1 MHTFWEI
8 VASNALV
15 VTVMAVAVAVV
26 SRVWRNPAALHLLWL
41 LVLLK
46 LFTPPLVTI
55 GIPVPS
61 NGTTPAPEPFRVDGA
76 RAYPPTAP
84 GPLEELAAPA
94 PLRSANA
101 AGEAAVSAAGRPS
114 LPWSTVLA
122 WTWGI
127 GIVLLA
133 SARARH
139 VIRFRSALRGA
150 HSPPASLSRASERI
164 AGRLG
169 LERVPD
175 ILMLPARLSP
185 LVWSVGGRPRVILPS
200 DLPHRL
206 GPDGLETIL
215 VHELAHVRRKDHLV
229 RLLELVVTTLFWWH
243 PVVWWACGR
252 LRELEERCCDAAV
265 LDAVPQGARTY
276 ATALVDTLDILSE
289 TRVTVPLGA
298 TGARPTVPLTRR
310 IEMLSRPYVNRL
322 TARSVLLV
330 ALIAL
335 VPMAIAFGAEGKQ
348 KEEAATTAASAERE
362 EKDGLLGPVQVE
374 ILPDAGVRIVRGKK
388 GDVRKVAELIE
399 EVSNEE
405 GGRIGPVQA
414 EILPGARIL
423 TLRGKEGDVRKVAEL
438 IEEVS
443 NEEDCQIGSVQV
455 ESLKGNAI
463 RVVRGKK
470 GDVRKVADRIK
481 EVSNEEGGLSGPVQV
496 EILPDTGILTLRG
509 KKGDVRKAVKLIEE
523 ASKADKPAKES
534 EAARAAPNEAA
545 RKRHLEIILAEH
557 VILLDQEIVTWPE
570 LEEKLRKHAAAGPI
584 RASFCFSSGLHWK
597 LDETAKARLKTAEE
611 WQKRAIKLCKE
622 LGVKDYGLTMLSGLA
637 AQRYDAIRTAEDLRP
652 DPSRRHEGTV
662 RLPDGRP
669 AVGATVLVRT
679 QGKLERQLIYL
690 HRGTLRDPITEVCTR
705 TDDRGRF
712 VIHPA
717 KDKFAVA
724 VFHPDGFG
732 TATSE
737 RVRGGAP
744 IVLEPFATVELTVR
758 QSPDQRQEAGLAVR
772 AHEVEGSVPMDFY
785 VFVKLAAEP
794 GKPVSVRMP
803 PGPIELH
810 RLIRNR
816 LVSVELVERV
826 GPGETKPMQ
835 LGPPTTEHL
844 EKAQEKRHAGYV
856 VPSD

>member
-8 VASNALV
+8 VASNALL
-15 VTVMAVAVAVV
+15 VTALAVGVAVV
-26 SRVWRNPAALHLLWL
+26 GRLWRNPAAMHLLWL

-55 GIPVPS
+55 GVPLPWG
-61 NGTTPAPEPFRVDGA
+61 GTAPTPEPFRVDGA
-76 RAYPPTAP
+76 KAYPPAAQ
-84 GPLEELAAPA
+84 GLSEELAAGPENAA
-94 PLRSANA
+94 PLGSADA
-101 AGEAAVSAAGRPS
+101 AIGASVSAAGRPA
-114 LPWSTVLA
+114 PRWSMVLA

-127 GIVLLA
+127 GIVLVA

-139 VIRFRSALRGA
+139 VIRFRSVLRGA
-150 HSPPASLSRASERI
+150 HNPPDSLSRASERI
-164 AGRLG
+164 ARRLG
-169 LERVPD
+169 LKRVPE
-175 ILMLPARLSP
+175 ILMLPVRLSP
-185 LVWSVGGRPRVILPS
+185 LVWSVGGRPRVILPA

-252 LRELEERCCDAAV
+252 LRELEEQCCDAAV
-265 LDAVPQGARTY
+265 LEAVPQGARTY

-298 TGARPTVPLTRR
+298 TGARPTVPLARR

-322 TARSVLLV
+322 TVRSVLLV

-335 VPMAIAFGAEGKQ
+335 VPMAIAFGAEAKP
-348 KEEAATTAASAERE
+348 KEATATASA
-362 EKDGLLGPVQVE
+362 
-374 ILPDAGVRIVRGKK
+374 
-388 GDVRKVAELIE
+388 
-399 EVSNEE
+399 S
-405 GGRIGPVQA
+405 
-414 EILPGARIL
+414 
-423 TLRGKEGDVRKVAEL
+423 
-438 IEEVS
+438 
-443 NEEDCQIGSVQV
+443 
-455 ESLKGNAI
+455 
-463 RVVRGKK
+463 
-470 GDVRKVADRIK
+470 ADSK
-481 EVSNEEGGLSGPVQV
+481 EEGGLLGPVQV

-509 KKGDVRKAVKLIEE
+509 KKGDVQKVAELIEE
-523 ASKADKPAKES
+523 ASKVNTPVKES
-534 EAARAAPNEAA
+534 DAAKHGPKQPVQ
-545 RKRHLEIILAEH
+545 KRHLEIVFAEH
-557 VILLDQEIVTWPE
+557 VILLDEEIVTWSE
-570 LEEKLRKHAAAGPI
+570 LKEKLREHAAAGPI
-584 RASFCFSSGLHWK
+584 EARFHFSGGVPSM
-597 LDETAKARLKTAEE
+597 LDEGAMARAKARLRKTME
-611 WQKRAIKLCKE
+611 WHKRVIKLCEE
-622 LGVKDYGLTMLSGLA
+622 LGVKDYYLAMMSLVA
-637 AQRYDAIRTAEDLRP
+637 AQRYDAIRTAKDLRP

-662 RLPDGRP
+662 QLPDGRP

-679 QGKLERQLIYL
+679 QGRLERQLIYL
-690 HRGTLRDPITEVCTR
+690 HGGGGLSDPFHEVCTK

-717 KDKFAVA
+717 KDKFAIA

-772 AHEVEGSVPMDFY
+772 AHEVEGSVPMDFN
-785 VFVKLAAEP
+785 VFVQLGEEP
-794 GKPVSVRMP
+794 GQPVSVRMP

-810 RLIRNR
+810 RIIRGC
-816 LVSVELVERV
+816 LVSVELVEQV
-826 GPGETKPMQ
+826 DPGETKPMQ

-844 EKAQEKRHAGYV
+844 EKADRMRREAKAHIITA
-856 VPSD
+856 D